1 MCDFQCIYE
10 RGGLCLLD
18 NDICTDT
25 CDRNNECRICENE
38 CKNEGSEKHANH

>member
-18 NDICTDT
+18 NDACTNT
-25 CDRNNECRICENE
+25 CDRNNNCDICEND
-38 CKNEGSEKHANH
+38 CKKENENASKN